1 MGKYFKE
8 RRESMKK
15 KILYILIVI
24 IMLLFGICIIKIY
37 KEKKEHALFRYFGKC
52 YSDIIG
58 IVPLKWYTIS

>member
-1 MGKYFKE
+1 
-8 RRESMKK
+8 
-15 KILYILIVI
+15 
-24 IMLLFGICIIKIY
+24 MLLFGICIIKIY